1 MKDSSSSENTSQIA
15 NASKP
20 SLRERIWQIIF
31 LSDTP
36 AARNFDIAL
45 LWIVSL
51 SVLVVMMES
60 VPTYREN
67 FGGYLRVAEW
77 TFTILFTIEYLVRLA
92 VVRNRWRY
100 ATSFYGIVDLL
111 SIVPT
116 YVELL
121 LAGSHYFMVL
131 RVLRLLRMFRIF
143 KMAHHLGEAGVLIN
157 ALRAG
162 RAKILVFLFTVLA
175 LVCVEGTIMY
185 LIETSTNPGFSSI
198 PQSIYWSIVTLT
210 TVGYGDVSPVTV
222 LGKMMASVVMLTGF
236 AIIAVPTGVVTAE
249 LGREMALSRENG
261 RRCTECGWQRHD
273 TSARFC
279 QQCGTRLP

>member
-1 MKDSSSSENTSQIA
+1 MKDSSSRSPAGEMSEGSF
-15 NASKP
+15 
-20 SLRERIWQIIF
+20 RERLWRIIF
-31 LSDTP
+31 LSDTR
-36 AARNFDIAL
+36 AGRNFDIAL
-45 LWIVSL
+45 LWMVSL

-60 VPTYREN
+60 VPSYRES
-67 FGGYLRVAEW
+67 FGGALRLAEW
-77 TFTILFTIEYLVRLA
+77 TFTILFTIEYVVRLA

-111 SIVPT
+111 SVVPT

-121 LAGSHYFMVL
+121 LAGSHYLMML

-185 LIETSTNPGFSSI
+185 LIESSKNLGFSSI
-198 PQSIYWSIVTLT
+198 PQSIYWAIVTLT

-249 LGREMALSRENG
+249 LGREMALARENG
-261 RRCTECGWQRHD
+261 RRCGECGWQRHD
-273 TSARFC
+273 ASARFC
-279 QQCGTRLP
+279 QQCGTKLP